1 MRLKYGFKIA
11 LDGLRSNKSRTA
23 LTILGIFI
31 GITAIILVMSLGDGA
46 RELILSEIQGM
57 GAETIV
63 IRPGREPKGPTDIA
77 ETLFSDSLK
86 SRDVDALRNKSNVPG
101 LVDVAPGV
109 IVTGGVSYL
118 GETYKPFI
126 LGWSAE
132 FMVDFLDL
140 YPERGEIFLE
150 SDIRQRSSV
159 ALIGSKVKEELFGD
173 SDAVGQNITIMDRK
187 FRVVG
192 VYPKRGQ
199 VAFFNVD
206 DLVLI
211 PYTTAQAYLL
221 GIDHYHEIITRA
233 ASPEIVNQ
241 TVRDIELTLRES
253 HNITDPEKD
262 DFFVVT
268 QQGLVDQIKI
278 ITQTFTAF
286 LSMVIA
292 ISLVVGG
299 IGIMNIMLVSVTERT
314 REIGLRKAIGAT
326 NKDILTQFLL
336 ESVLLTL
343 AGGII
348 GITAGLGLSL
358 GISVILSQFLGINWQ
373 FSIPLLGII
382 LGIGVSGL
390 VGLVFG
396 LYPARKA
403 ARKDPIESLRYE

>member
-1 MRLKYGFKIA
+1 MQLKHGFKIA
-11 LDGLRSNKSRTA
+11 LNGLQANKSRTA
-23 LTILGIFI
+23 LTILGIVI
-31 GITAIILVMSLGDGA
+31 GITAIILVMSLGEGA
-46 RELILSEIQGM
+46 RELILSEVRGM

-77 ETLFSDSLK
+77 ETVFSDSLT
-86 SRDVDALRNKSNVPG
+86 SRDVDALRLKSNVPG

-109 IVTGGVSYL
+109 IVTGSVSYL

-140 YPERGEIFLE
+140 YPEDGEIFYE
-150 SDIRQRSSV
+150 SDIRQKSSV
-159 ALIGSKVKEELFGD
+159 AIIGSKVKEELFGD
-173 SDAVGQNITIMDRK
+173 SDAVGQNITIKDRK
-187 FRVVG
+187 FRIVG
-192 VYPKRGQ
+192 AYPPRGQ
-199 VAFFNVD
+199 LAFFNVD

-211 PYTTAQAYLL
+211 PYTTAQSYLL

-233 ASPEIVNQ
+233 ASPDLVDQ

-262 DFFVVT
+262 DFFIVT

-286 LSMVIA
+286 LALVVA

-326 NKDILTQFLL
+326 NRDILTQFLL
-336 ESVLLTL
+336 ESVLLTS
-343 AGGII
+343 AGGVI
-348 GITAGLGLSL
+348 GIAIGLGLSL
-358 GISVILSQFLGINWQ
+358 GISVVLSQFLGINWE
-373 FSIPLLGII
+373 FSIPIAGIVLG
-382 LGIGVSGL
+382 LGVSGL
-390 VGLVFG
+390 VGLIFG
-396 LYPARKA
+396 LYPARHA
-403 ARKDPIESLRYE
+403 ARKDPIEALRYE